1 MNYTGLS
8 QNRPGYAIPITF
20 IGLFLIIPIFT
31 AIYEKF
37 NSYKQYLVSTGQ
49 YYDIG
54 LKNFFNTKLII
65 QFLLTAVLIIFIT
78 IICISLQIAL
88 KCDMQYQIGSRLIA
102 SCGGTSY
109 YQKESGDELV
119 SSYLLDE
126 NPISHFKSVNVLIN
140 IVFLFSI
147 LSGYIIL
154 IGYNIYESRNSAFSI
169 GKIWLRRFCAAF
181 IGAYT
186 VIYLVFSSTELM
198 AITHLNY
205 ATKAKND
212 FFNNKNA
219 KTYFVSKLL
228 PITVFIIG
236 TVVFDR
242 AKFLNTKTIMLI
254 IGYLS
259 LLILLS
265 VVAFYYNGYWQGL
278 YSNWQDYIQKCSEL
292 NKYITDNIYT
302 KSNTLISLTTA
313 QTDLIINK
321 DSNPTVQSGIALQ
334 NLLYNSILDL
344 EPNVTDTLE
353 NTINNR
359 KAILYQY
366 IKHNNGKELAQL
378 SGNLDSNELA
388 KIRTSMA
395 SLRSFNE
402 IKNGFGK
409 FTRIIVGIFMAV
421 TCIGFYILFNKYY
434 KDNPTQFT
442 TISIFAIIILLLITC
457 IFGWISNII

>member
-54 LKNFFNTKLII
+54 LKNFFNIKLII
-65 QFLLTAVLIIFIT
+65 QFLLTAVLITFIT
-78 IICISLQIAL
+78 IICINLQIAL

-126 NPISHFKSVNVLIN
+126 NPISHFKNVNVLIN
-140 IVFLFSI
+140 IVFLFCI
-147 LSGYIIL
+147 LSGYITL
-154 IGYNIYESRNSAFSI
+154 IGYNYNKYKYESHISI
-169 GKIWLRRFCAAF
+169 KLWRGFCGLF
-181 IGAYT
+181 IAAYT
-186 VIYLVFSSTELM
+186 VIYLVFSGFEFM
-198 AITHLNY
+198 AITHLNNY
-205 ATKAKND
+205 VTKAKNE

-228 PITVFIIG
+228 PITFFIIG
-236 TVVFDR
+236 TVVFDSGE
-242 AKFLNTKTIMLI
+242 FLNTKTIILI

-265 VVAFYYNGYWQGL
+265 LVGFYYNGYWQGL

-302 KSNTLISLTTA
+302 NNTLISLTTA
-313 QTDLIINK
+313 L
-321 DSNPTVQSGIALQ
+321 NPRTVQSGIALQ

-366 IKHNNGKELAQL
+366 IKHNNGKELSQL
-378 SGNLDSNELA
+378 SNNIDSKILA

-395 SLRSFNE
+395 GLRSFNE
-402 IKNGFGK
+402 IKNGFGR
-409 FTRIIVGIFMAV
+409 FTRITVGIFMMA
-421 TCIGFYILFNKYY
+421 TFIGFYILFNKYY
-434 KDNPTQFT
+434 RDNPTQFT
-442 TISIFAIIILLLITC
+442 TVSIFAIIILLLITC